1 MQRRAVLWLF
11 PSSARPSKGAVNI
24 FLQTSLPL
32 DPSAAVGSSPRM
44 AGPEGINI
52 SHLNFSSCFEKVMYS
67 HGSKSKRQTDP
78 SDTVYISDIVLLLI
92 PFPERTSVTLQRDS
106 VTHNTI
112 FPLFICEG

>member
-52 SHLNFSSCFEKVMYS
+52 SHLKF
-67 HGSKSKRQTDP
+67 
-78 SDTVYISDIVLLLI
+78 
-92 PFPERTSVTLQRDS
+92 
-106 VTHNTI
+106 
-112 FPLFICEG
+112 